1 MKNNVKK
8 RRPNDTDRA
17 TDILFLYLYIG
28 IFINYILNISNYN
41 FYSSILIM
49 MK

>member
-17 TDILFLYLYIG
+17 I
-28 IFINYILNISNYN
+28 INYILNISNYN